1 MKKTINNSKGI
12 VGLLLCLLL
21 LSFAGNAQVAG
32 THFAVGLAN
41 VTSTSTTIEMD
52 LQLTVDGSVN
62 SRLLGFSAGINYN
75 TAIVNGGTLTFEYIG
90 GRSQALSAFLPNTL
104 NSANTPGHLRIAAS
118 SLSSASGIDVTIGQV
133 LTLGRYRLTN
143 TVAWPSASN
152 AQLWLQNT
160 ATGRTATALTAT
172 GFGVTSGGAF
182 AYSTTTPT
190 GSPGVSLSQ
199 TSTSTLTLMLNA
211 QVCATSASQT
221 ASSGVTCFGGS
232 NGSSTITMSPT
243 PTVASITYTVD
254 GGSSQSATLV
264 NGAFTVTGLSGGN
277 HTIVIGSAEEL
288 EEKFTRLKFQR

>member
-1 MKKTINNSKGI
+1 MITLFIHLIHNITKNNKMKKTINNSKGI

-118 SLSSASGIDVTIGQV
+118 SLSSALI
-133 LTLGRYRLTN
+133 LTKLGCSNTN
-143 TVAWPSASN
+143 
-152 AQLWLQNT
+152 
-160 ATGRTATALTAT
+160 
-172 GFGVTSGGAF
+172 
-182 AYSTTTPT
+182 
-190 GSPGVSLSQ
+190 
-199 TSTSTLTLMLNA
+199 
-211 QVCATSASQT
+211 
-221 ASSGVTCFGGS
+221 
-232 NGSSTITMSPT
+232 
-243 PTVASITYTVD
+243 
-254 GGSSQSATLV
+254 
-264 NGAFTVTGLSGGN
+264 LSGFL
-277 HTIVIGSAEEL
+277 TYAVTL
-288 EEKFTRLKFQR
+288 CP